1 MVDMVSNRLKS
12 NSVEQYRKE
21 EKSLVSKRI
30 ANSTKRYK
38 DLIKIMKKDTISKPE
53 NIAQLRTSFS
63 KFYKNNE
70 YESFNK
76 MGEILQKAIVDGLE
90 YVK

>member
-1 MVDMVSNRLKS
+1 MVSGRLKP

-21 EKSLVSKRI
+21 EKSLISKRI
-30 ANSTKRYK
+30 ANNTKRYK

-53 NIAQLRTSFS
+53 NVVQLRTSFS
-63 KFYKNNE
+63 KFYKNKE
-70 YESFNK
+70 YENFNK

-90 YVK
+90 HVK